1 MVSVFSS
8 MSEMSSEEMLARIYH
23 ELTELRNEIEELK
36 MAIIPEEE
44 PDEWD
49 LEAIKEGE
57 RDISEGKYRKWEDV
71 EKEL

>member
-1 MVSVFSS
+1 

>member
-1 MVSVFSS
+1 

-57 RDISEGKYRKWEDV
+57 LEISEGKYRRWEDV